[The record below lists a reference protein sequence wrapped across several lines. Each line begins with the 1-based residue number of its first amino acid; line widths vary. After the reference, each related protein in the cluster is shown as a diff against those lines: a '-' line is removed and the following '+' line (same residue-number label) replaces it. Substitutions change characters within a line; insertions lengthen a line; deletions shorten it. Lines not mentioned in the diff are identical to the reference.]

1 MDLVEAK
8 AKELGCRTITL
19 NTMPSSY
26 VKNAEWWAS
35 QGVTFDPAAN
45 AAPEDWYNRRGY
57 RECKCVRKAIHMLT
71 QVFRSQ
77 ACAEV
82 SLQNAGRQG
91 ALVGVY

>member
-35 QGVTFDPAAN
+35 QGVTFIPAAN
-45 AAPEDWYNRRGY
+45 AAPEDWYIRRGY
-57 RECKCVRKAIHMLT
+57 RECECICKAIDVLT
-71 QVFRSQ
+71 QLFHSQ
-77 ACAEV
+77 ARAQIP
-82 SLQNAGRQG
+82 LQNVGRQG
-91 ALVGVY
+91 VLVGVY